1 MSSTKNNFTDINSAI
16 EQVNKDN
23 LIDVYVPSIGTF
35 AKFSPL
41 TVQHQKKIIG
51 SALESASLNLVYSS
65 LVSSE
70 VIKTC
75 CQDPTLNLLAIDR
88 DPVMIGLRTKTLG
101 YDVNV
106 QDPEGEDIPFNIR
119 EHVDSFETIKPDSS
133 LFEEKSITDNGITV
147 KISPPNMKRDDTVNR
162 VVIPEQERA
171 KNKDDI
177 KEMISSAVTYEY
189 IKYIRSIQVGDTML
203 DFIPNV
209 SKKLITVVESL
220 PMSLSRKIVD
230 EINKTKA
237 FERKFTQISDEDRVL
252 TIVTDARFYHSE

>member
-1 MSSTKNNFTDINSAI
+1 MSSTKNNFTDIISAI

-23 LIDVYVPSIGTF
+23 LVDVYVPSIGTF

-70 VIKTC
+70 IIKTC
-75 CQDPTLNLLAIDR
+75 CQDSALNLLAIDR

-119 EHVDSFETIKPDSS
+119 EHVDSFETIKPDRS

-147 KISPPNMKRDDTVNR
+147 KISPPSMKRDDQFCGDVR
-162 VVIPEQERA
+162 VYQVYSI
-171 KNKDDI
+171 N
-177 KEMISSAVTYEY
+177 SSW
-189 IKYIRSIQVGDTML
+189 
-203 DFIPNV
+203 
-209 SKKLITVVESL
+209 
-220 PMSLSRKIVD
+220 
-230 EINKTKA
+230 
-237 FERKFTQISDEDRVL
+237 
-252 TIVTDARFYHSE
+252 

>member
-1 MSSTKNNFTDINSAI
+1 MSSPKNNFTDIISAI

-23 LIDVYVPSIGTF
+23 LIDIYVPSIGTF

-70 VIKTC
+70 IIKAC
-75 CQDPTLNLLAIDR
+75 CQDSTLNLLAIDR
-88 DPVMIGLRTKTLG
+88 DPVMIGLRAKTLG

-106 QDPEGEDIPFNIR
+106 QDPDGEDIPFNIR
-119 EHVDSFETIKPDSS
+119 GHVNSFETIKPDSS
-133 LFEEKSITDNGITV
+133 LFEEKLIVDSGINV
-147 KISPPNMKRDDTVNR
+147 KISPPSMKRDDTVNR

-171 KNKDDI
+171 KSKDNI

-189 IKYIRSIQVGDTML
+189 IKYIRSIQVGDTVL

-220 PMSLSRKIVD
+220 PMSLSHKIIEV
-230 EINKTKA
+230 INKIKA
-237 FERKFTQISDEDRVL
+237 FERKFTQISEEDRVL

>member
-1 MSSTKNNFTDINSAI
+1 MSSTKNNFTDIISAI